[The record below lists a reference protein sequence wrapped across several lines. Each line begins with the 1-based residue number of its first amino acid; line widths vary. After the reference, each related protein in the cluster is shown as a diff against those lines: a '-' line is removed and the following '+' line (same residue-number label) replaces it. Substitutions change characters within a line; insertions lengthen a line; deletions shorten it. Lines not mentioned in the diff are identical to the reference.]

1 MFRMVLQNCVLLA
14 LHSFPGGMAVDVCSC
29 PCWSGGSLRR
39 QGGRECYGGGQVGGG
54 QGGGGQGGDARGGR
68 GGRGWRGVGLVPPSS
83 SSRPEKEIIN
93 HSDCNMCS
101 KIIRKI
107 IATFL
112 KNILHS
118 CKNR

>member
-1 MFRMVLQNCVLLA
+1 MSVLVLAGVEVVSDDKVDENVMVEAKLVEAKLVVAKVVMHEVDEVGVVL
-14 LHSFPGGMAVDVCSC
+14 V
-29 PCWSGGSLRR
+29 WSHIHPHQDLK
-39 QGGRECYGGGQVGGG
+39 
-54 QGGGGQGGDARGGR
+54 
-68 GGRGWRGVGLVPPSS
+68 
-83 SSRPEKEIIN
+83 KEIIN
-93 HSDCNMCS
+93 HSDVKMCS

>member
-1 MFRMVLQNCVLLA
+1 MSVLVLAGVEVVSDDKVDENVMVEANLVVDKVVVAKVVMHEVDEVDEVGVVL
-14 LHSFPGGMAVDVCSC
+14 V
-29 PCWSGGSLRR
+29 WSHPHPHQDLK
-39 QGGRECYGGGQVGGG
+39 
-54 QGGGGQGGDARGGR
+54 
-68 GGRGWRGVGLVPPSS
+68 
-83 SSRPEKEIIN
+83 KEIIN
-93 HSDCNMCS
+93 HSDVKMCS

>member
-1 MFRMVLQNCVLLA
+1 MSVLVLAGVEVVSDDKVDENVMVEAKLV
-14 LHSFPGGMAVDVCSC
+14 VDKVVEAK
-29 PCWSGGSLRR
+29 L
-39 QGGRECYGGGQVGGG
+39 VV
-54 QGGGGQGGDARGGR
+54 DGGR

>member
-1 MFRMVLQNCVLLA
+1 MSVLVLA
-14 LHSFPGGMAVDVCSC
+14 GVEVVSDDRVAVDKVDENVMVEAK
-29 PCWSGGSLRR
+29 LVVVDKVV
-39 QGGRECYGGGQVGGG
+39 EAKLDKVVAGGG
-54 QGGGGQGGDARGGR
+54 QGGGAR
-68 GGRGWRGVGLVPPSS
+68 GGRGWRVVGLVSPSS
-83 SSRPEKEIIN
+83 SSSPEKDIIN
-93 HSDCNMCS
+93 HSDVKMCS